1 MGKDLKGKE
10 LGKGLAQRKDGKY
23 TYRYTLNGSRIE
35 ERFDKAKEA
44 KKRKTEIEYLQTHS
58 MLASTP
64 KVTFE
69 QFKEYCDKVY
79 FFNWKDRTVA
89 ENESLYRKHI
99 KDRFGIMYLDE
110 ITTSMI
116 ADLITNM
123 REKDYA
129 PSTIDSVRGFIKK
142 YLNIAVEEGR
152 IAKNPAVNR
161 KLVIPKEIRRER
173 TALNYAEMQEFE
185 EEASK
190 SSHYGMIVLAIET
203 GMRAGEIGAL
213 KVSDIDFER
222 GFLKVV
228 RGLNMR
234 NKRDT
239 KPFTT
244 PKTKSSIREVPLS
257 NKALTILKAK
267 CTQSAIIISPSEEF
281 QDLVFKSRTGLP
293 IYPNDLLK
301 AVRYIEKRLNQ
312 KRANKAKTLGEEFVP
327 FPHIFNHAFRYT
339 FATNCAK
346 AGVSVKAAQSM
357 LGHSDS
363 RITMNVYTQTDSDFV
378 KQEFAKMQ
386 IKDNVIQ
393 LRNWCKNGVI

>member
-23 TYRYTLNGSRIE
+23 TYRYTLNGARIE
-35 ERFDKAKEA
+35 ERFDKINEA
-44 KKRKTEIEYLQTHS
+44 KKRKTEIEYMQQHS
-58 MLASTP
+58 VLKATP

-79 FFNWKDRTVA
+79 FYNWKDRTVT
-89 ENESLYRKHI
+89 ENECLYRNHI

-116 ADLITNM
+116 ADLITSM

-129 PSTIDSVRGFIKK
+129 STTISSVRGVIKK

-161 KLVIPKEIRRER
+161 KLVISKEIRRER
-173 TALNYAEMQEFE
+173 TALNYAEMREFE

-190 SSHYGMIVLAIET
+190 SSHYGMIVLAMET

-213 KVSDIDFER
+213 KVQDIDFER

-234 NKRDT
+234 NKRDE

-244 PKTKSSIREVPLS
+244 PKTKTSIREVPLS
-257 NKALTILKAK
+257 DKALTVLKAK
-267 CTQSAIIISPSEEF
+267 CAQSAIIISPKEEF

-293 IYPNDLLK
+293 IYSNDLLK
-301 AVRYIEKRLNQ
+301 AIRYVEKRLNQ
-312 KRANKAKTLGEEFVP
+312 KRENRAKTLGEEFVP
-327 FPHIFNHAFRYT
+327 FPHIFNHALRYT
-339 FATNCAK
+339 FATNCAR
-346 AGVSVKAAQSM
+346 AGVSVKATQSM

-363 RITMNVYTQTDSDFV
+363 RITMNVYTQADNDFV
-378 KQEFAKMQ
+378 KQEFSKMQ
-386 IKDNVIQ
+386 TKNNVIQ
-393 LRNWCKNGVI
+393 LRKLV